1 VTIIGS
7 VGNRSSDE
15 RLDQFELRHFEL
27 QTLVYD
33 SSKAAPL
40 QFSVCFFE
48 RGKRWQNVKI
58 PPSGSYIS
66 VTAKI
71 VAKVILAGFT
81 A

>member
-1 VTIIGS
+1 LTS
-7 VGNRSSDE
+7 LNCATLS
-15 RLDQFELRHFEL
+15 FKL
-27 QTLVYD
+27 QYD

-40 QFSVCFFE
+40 QFSVVCFFE
-48 RGKRWQNVKI
+48 RGKRWQNVRI
-58 PPSGSYIS
+58 LPSGSYIS